1 MDRGHLHKL
10 NLATPNSGCQ
20 VICETHNMALHILT
34 LHWVKSLIIIFPQ
47 AICDC
52 ADFYM
57 ETCYKQLVSKN
68 LYNASGQFSASEQVI
83 RELPF

>member
-1 MDRGHLHKL
+1 
-10 NLATPNSGCQ
+10 
-20 VICETHNMALHILT
+20 MALHIWT
-34 LHWVKSLIIIFPQ
+34 LHWVKSLIIIFFLFPQ

-68 LYNASGQFSASEQVI
+68 VYNASGQFSASEQVI